1 MKNPPVL
8 DRKPFVLTLSPM
20 LSEFAGEF
28 SNAHHMKLAHAMTS
42 TKKVSAV
49 LPEVVMH
56 AVPAASAPNWFATPP
71 E

>member
-1 MKNPPVL
+1 
-8 DRKPFVLTLSPM
+8 M

-28 SNAHHMKLAHAMTS
+28 SNAHHMKLPHAMTS

-56 AVPAASAPNWFATPP
+56 AVPAASAQNWLATPP